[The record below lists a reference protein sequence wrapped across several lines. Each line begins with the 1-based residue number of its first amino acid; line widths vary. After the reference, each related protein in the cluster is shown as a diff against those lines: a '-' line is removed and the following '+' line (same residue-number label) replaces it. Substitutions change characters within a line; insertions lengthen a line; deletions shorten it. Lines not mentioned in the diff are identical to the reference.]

1 MRARRAALAR
11 QRRRSST
18 FALRGNGRW
27 RRSVR
32 EDSCTNPRS
41 CGVVRAI
48 EELHRVLL
56 KTQELFLI
64 EERSQHSLRA
74 FAMRREPCR
83 AGTGS
88 ILIPRVGTAE
98 ALLLLRVAAQRGAE
112 DKVEDDT
119 NENVQM
125 LRAWNVRRGALPV
138 EESRSDPRG
147 AKIDFCVRTAHS
159 ARETF
164 QGRSERKEEEGRE
177 GRDMIRTPVLIHATI
192 RLAPLVPRSRAHE
205 SARDA
210 VADTKKRLTTTHH
223 MRVHAKENSPSPRTP
238 VAEVLSLSEL
248 EQRSRRLRF

>member
-1 MRARRAALAR
+1 VAAER
-11 QRRRSST
+11 QGG
-18 FALRGNGRW
+18 FLHQPAQ
-27 RRSVR
+27 
-32 EDSCTNPRS
+32 S

-64 EERSQHSLRA
+64 EKRSQHSLRA

-138 EESRSDPRG
+138 DESRSDPRG

-159 ARETF
+159 ARELF
-164 QGRSERKEEEGRE
+164 KVGQREKKKKGGRGE
-177 GRDMIRTPVLIHATI
+177 T
-192 RLAPLVPRSRAHE
+192 
-205 SARDA
+205 
-210 VADTKKRLTTTHH
+210 
-223 MRVHAKENSPSPRTP
+223 
-238 VAEVLSLSEL
+238 
-248 EQRSRRLRF
+248 